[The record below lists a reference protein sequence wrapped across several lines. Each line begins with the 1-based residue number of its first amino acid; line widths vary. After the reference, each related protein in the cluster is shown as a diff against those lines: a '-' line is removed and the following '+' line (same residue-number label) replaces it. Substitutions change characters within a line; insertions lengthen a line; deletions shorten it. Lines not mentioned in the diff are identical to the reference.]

1 MDGWMDAYRTGIKQN
16 IEAHS
21 ASFAN
26 FKDHLLIT
34 FASKT
39 LKNGQLVAKL
49 HIIELGQKPGQPGF
63 AKRKPISSLLQTLR
77 TTFLLA
83 YRYDSKE

>member
-1 MDGWMDAYRTGIKQN
+1 MDAYRTGIKQN

-63 AKRKPISSLLQTLR
+63 AKKEADLFFAPDFADDFPVGLQV
-77 TTFLLA
+77 
-83 YRYDSKE
+83 